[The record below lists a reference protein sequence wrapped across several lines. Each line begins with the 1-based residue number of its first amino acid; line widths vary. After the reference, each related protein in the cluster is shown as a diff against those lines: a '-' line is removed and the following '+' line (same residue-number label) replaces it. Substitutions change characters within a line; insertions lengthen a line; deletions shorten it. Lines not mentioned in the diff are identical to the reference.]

1 MGTIIAIDGPAASGK
16 GTIARKVAGTLG
28 YSYLDTGK
36 LYRAVGH
43 SMLTRKLNPNAPE
56 DLALLVYAARRVDT
70 RLLDNPELLTEEVG
84 AAASQVSV
92 KPEIRTALLGFQ
104 RDFAHEGK
112 GSVLDGRDIGTVICP
127 EAPYKFFVTADA
139 ETRAQRRFKELQTL
153 GESVIYPDI
162 LKDLQERD
170 ERDSNRAIAPL
181 VPAKDAISIDT
192 TSLDIEQAVAKVLS
206 FIR

>member
-1 MGTIIAIDGPAASGK
+1 MGIIIAIDGPAASGK

-28 YSYLDTGK
+28 YTYLDTGK

-43 SMLTRKLNPNAPE
+43 KMLQRKLNPDASE
-56 DLALLVYAARRVDT
+56 DLALLVYHARRLNT
-70 RLLDNPELLTEEVG
+70 RLLDSPELLTEEVG
-84 AAASQVSV
+84 NAASQISV

-104 RDFAHEGK
+104 RDFAHAGK

-127 EAPYKFFVTADA
+127 EAPHKFFVTAA
-139 ETRAQRRFKELQTL
+139 VETRAERRFKELQSM
-153 GESVIYPDI
+153 GEPVIYADI

-170 ERDSNRAIAPL
+170 ERDSKRAIAPL